1 MSKVMDVPTRNY
13 FFKLIT
19 SSLIVSKWHIAAC
32 GVHQEGAFQCQQWH
46 LQDFHPHTVC
56 SQPRKNTCKA
66 SRLCTPA
73 GLHRSRVKT
82 SRISIDLHS
91 EEDTMKF
98 FLIYEFMKLIYI
110 YIIFI
115 NSYIIFNQT

>member
-56 SQPRKNTCKA
+56 SQPRKKHLQGFPTLYPGA
-66 SRLCTPA
+66 SP
-73 GLHRSRVKT
+73 VKT
-82 SRISIDLHS
+82 SGISIDLYS
-91 EEDTMKF
+91 EEDTMK
-98 FLIYEFMKLIYI
+98 LL
-110 YIIFI
+110 
-115 NSYIIFNQT
+115 